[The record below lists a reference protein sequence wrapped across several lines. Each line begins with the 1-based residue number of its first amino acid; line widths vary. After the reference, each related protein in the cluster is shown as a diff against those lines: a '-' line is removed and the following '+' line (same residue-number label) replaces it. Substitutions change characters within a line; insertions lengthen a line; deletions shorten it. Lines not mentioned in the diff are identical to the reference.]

1 MRPLDNLR
9 NIGISAHIDSGKT
22 TLTERI
28 LFYTGMIHAIHEV
41 KGKDGVGAT
50 MDSMDLERERGIT
63 IQSAATRVA
72 WKKSPY
78 YLGEQAKGIDI
89 NIIDTPGHVDFTIEV
104 ERSLR
109 VLDGAVLVLC
119 GVSGVQSQSITVDRQ
134 MRRYSVPRVAFINK
148 LDRSGANP
156 YRVTEQLREKLSHNA
171 VMMQVPIGLED
182 KLEGLVDLVTMKAY
196 KFEGPN
202 GENIIEVPIPGD
214 LQGTVDERRAM
225 LLDNLSNFNDELT
238 ELILEEKEIPEK
250 LLRDVIRKAT
260 VDMVLTPVF
269 MGSAFK
275 NKGVQLLLDG
285 VADFLP
291 SPYDVH
297 NYALDIANHEEKIE
311 MESDATKPFVG
322 YAFKLEEGRFGQLT
336 YLRVYQ
342 GKVEKGKPIYNQTTK
357 KKHNVGRLVRMH
369 ANEMGDI
376 TTAEAGDI
384 VALFGI
390 DCATGTT
397 FTDGTLEVN
406 MTSMHVPSAV
416 IDLVIEAKNRDHL
429 ANLSKALNR
438 FTKEDPTFRVKL
450 DEESGQTII
459 SGMGE
464 LHLDVYI
471 ERMRREYGVDL
482 TTGRPQVA
490 YRETIT
496 QKATFNYTHKKQ
508 TGGSG
513 QFARVAGYM
522 EPIPEGDEGDQD
534 YQFVDNI
541 VGGVIPREY
550 IPSCDKGFQGC
561 LPSGSLIGFP
571 IVRMRCV
578 IDDGAQHPVDSSDI
592 AFQLAARG
600 GFREAYPKAKPQ
612 ILEPIMKLEV
622 STPTEFQG
630 SVMGQ
635 INQKRGMIV
644 GSTEEANFTI
654 IQSEVPLSEMF
665 GYATDL
671 RSLTQGKAEFTME
684 FEKYSPV
691 PKMVSEELIKKYS
704 SKAGGRAAA
713 E

>member
-28 LFYTGMIHAIHEV
+28 LFYTGIIHAIHEV

-72 WKKSPY
+72 WKKTPF
-78 YLGEQAKGIDI
+78 YLKPEEAKNIDI

-109 VLDGAVLVLC
+109 VLDGAILVLC

-156 YRVTEQLREKLSHNA
+156 FRVTEQLRDKLNHNA
-171 VMMQVPIGLED
+171 VMMQIPIGVED
-182 KLEGLVDLVTMKAY
+182 KHEGLVDLLTMKAY

-202 GENIIEVPIPGD
+202 GETINEIPIPDD
-214 LQGTVDERRAM
+214 LKETAEKRRTIM
-225 LLDNLSNFNDELT
+225 LDALSHFSDELT
-238 ELILEEKEIPEK
+238 ELILEEKEIPLD
-250 LLRDVIRKAT
+250 LLKNVVRAAT
-260 VDMVLTPVF
+260 IKMELTPVF

-291 SPYDVH
+291 SPYDVD
-297 NYALDIANHEEKIE
+297 NFALDISTKDETKIK
-311 MESDATKPFVG
+311 MESDASKPFVG

-342 GKVEKGKPIYNQTTK
+342 GKVEKGKPIYNMSTK

-376 TTAEAGDI
+376 TSAEAGDI

-406 MTSMHVPSAV
+406 MTSMHVPNAV

-471 ERMRREYGVDL
+471 ERMRREYGVEL

-490 YRETIT
+490 YREAIS
-496 QKATFNYTHKKQ
+496 QRAEFNYTHKKQ

-513 QFARVAGYM
+513 QYGRVAGYI
-522 EPIPEGDEGDQD
+522 EPIPEEEAKD
-534 YQFVDNI
+534 YEFVDDI
-541 VGGVIPREY
+541 VGGVIPREF

-561 LPSGSLIGFP
+561 LSSGSVIGFP
-571 IVRMRCV
+571 IVRIRCV
-578 IDDGAQHPVDSSDI
+578 INDGQQHPVDSSDI

-600 GFREAYPKAKPQ
+600 GFREAYPKAKPVV
-612 ILEPIMKLEV
+612 LEPIMKLEV
-622 STPTEFQG
+622 SAPTEFQG
-630 SVMGQ
+630 TVMGQ
-635 INQKRGMIV
+635 INQKRGMIT
-644 GSTEEANFTI
+644 GSTEEQNFTI
-654 IQSEVPLSEMF
+654 IQAEVPLSEMF

-671 RSLTQGKAEFTME
+671 RSGTQGKAEFTME
-684 FEKYSPV
+684 FLKYSPV
-691 PKMVSEELIKKYS
+691 PKNVGEELIKKYS
-704 SKAGGRAAA
+704 AQAKGRV